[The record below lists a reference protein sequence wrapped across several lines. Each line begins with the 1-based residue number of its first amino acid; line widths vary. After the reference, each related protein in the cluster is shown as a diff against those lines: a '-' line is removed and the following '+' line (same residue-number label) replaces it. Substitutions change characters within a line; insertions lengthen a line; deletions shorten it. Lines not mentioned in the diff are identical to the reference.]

1 MAYRDENGRITID
14 EQAAQKDIRRLR
26 EAANILK
33 DSRASIR
40 SLRQQSG
47 DMQGLAVSAI
57 QDKSLEMDRKLTQ
70 MIEKLED
77 TADCIQKVVRHYQK
91 IDEDLKKII
100 QQAAIAAGEAVAGVA
115 GKPGNGSG
123 SAAGGSILD
132 DIGKA
137 AQIGIGNLFSGKK

>member
-57 QDKSLEMDRKLTQ
+57 QDKSLEMDKKLTE
-70 MIEKLED
+70 MIEKLEG
-77 TADCIQKVVRHYQK
+77 TADYIQKVVRHYQK

-100 QQAAIAAGEAVAGVA
+100 QQTAIAAGEAVAGVA
-115 GKPGNGSG
+115 GKPGSG
-123 SAAGGSILD
+123 RILD